1 MQKVTSKDIAAA
13 INELGEAMSES
24 LNASNAE
31 QESKLRQ
38 IAAHY
43 RLSKAREEIRSIS
56 FN

>member
-1 MQKVTSKDIAAA
+1 MQKVNAKDIESA
-13 INELGEAMSES
+13 IDELKLAMIES

-31 QESKLRQ
+31 QEVKLRR

-43 RLSKAREEIRSIS
+43 RLSKAREEIRSIN